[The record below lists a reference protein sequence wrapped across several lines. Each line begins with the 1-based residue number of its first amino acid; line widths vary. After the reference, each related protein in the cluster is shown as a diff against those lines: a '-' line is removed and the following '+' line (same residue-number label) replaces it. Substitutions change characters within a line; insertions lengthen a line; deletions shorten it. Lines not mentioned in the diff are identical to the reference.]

1 MLEAENKQ
9 LKESSQSQGGRGAP
23 VVNNNDRDWMSSMG
37 GANRAALQSRGGPP
51 GGGIGQIERPVTAS
65 AQNAKVR
72 EVQAELKNEQR
83 DKKRLQE

>member
-37 GANRAALQSRGGPP
+37 GANRAAL
-51 GGGIGQIERPVTAS
+51 
-65 AQNAKVR
+65 
-72 EVQAELKNEQR
+72 
-83 DKKRLQE
+83 